1 MELIKDYMRD
11 DAKRHMLNDLT
22 KKTFGFTFESWVTN
36 GYFEGDYIPYSFV
49 EDGKLISNVSANI
62 MNFNQNGR
70 AVSYIQIGTVMTDK
84 EYRNQGLA
92 RRLIE
97 QVIEEYKDKCDGIYL
112 FGNLSAVG
120 FYNKTGFKESV
131 QYSYSLKKDEL
142 LKLKEQSQS
151 KSQDERFVKVDQ
163 ADLSIKEKYM
173 DYVRN
178 SAVNSALEQSNKFG
192 LQMFYTANMKNV
204 YYSKDLDCFIVL
216 CKSGDA
222 IELTSVIAR
231 EQIPL
236 DKVISQ
242 IKLDYKELKLGF
254 APSRDAMEMFDISE
268 FDGEEDY
275 RFFIMGDGLESIV
288 AEKLYF
294 PEYSHA

>member
-1 MELIKDYMRD
+1 MELIKDYMKD

-22 KKTFGFTFESWVTN
+22 NKTFGFTFESWVTN

-49 EDGKLISNVSANI
+49 EDGKLISNVSTNI

-131 QYSYSLKKDEL
+131 QYAYSLKRDEL

-151 KSQDERFVKVDQ
+151 KPQDESFVKVDQ
-163 ADLSIKEKYM
+163 ADLGIKEKYM

-178 SAVNSALEQSNKFG
+178 SAVNSALEQTNKFG

-216 CKSGDA
+216 CKSGDT
-222 IELTSVIAR
+222 IELNSVIAK
-231 EQIPL
+231 EQISL
-236 DKVISQ
+236 DKIISQ

-254 APSRDAMEMFDISE
+254 APSRDAMELFDISE
-268 FDGEEDY
+268 FDGEDDY
-275 RFFIMGDGLESIV
+275 RFFIMGDGLESIA
-288 AEKLYF
+288 AERLYF